1 MWRETRKRR
10 KAAYGL
16 TIALLLCFIVGCS
29 PGAPQAASKETP
41 KEAASGTKGES
52 VPASTVKPPV
62 PVKLITA
69 WFAKGNDGGLFAAL
83 QQNYYKDNGIDI
95 TLQSGGPGI
104 SALQIV
110 SSGKA
115 DFGISY
121 ADDILKAR
129 EQGIPVVGLMTT
141 FQVDPRVLI
150 FHKGNNI
157 SKFEDI
163 NGKKLFVSSGV
174 MYWEYVR
181 NKYHLDKVNQINYT
195 GQLANFISDKDSLNQ
210 GYISNEPFVLK
221 KQGVDVSYLKIADS
235 GYANYANILFT
246 TEKYIAEHPDVVEA
260 VVKASQKGWNY
271 YNDNYE
277 TVNPL
282 IHQYNPDLPVENLN
296 NEAKTQKELIVSG
309 DAATHG
315 VGYMTQERWTTLQ
328 GQLLELGILKE
339 KQDVTKM
346 FTTKFLQTK

>member
-1 MWRETRKRR
+1 MWRKTKTRK
-10 KAAYGL
+10 KAVYGL
-16 TIALLLCFIVGCS
+16 TIALLLCYVSGCAS
-29 PGAPQAASKETP
+29 SAPATGSKEA
-41 KEAASGTKGES
+41 EAGAGGERNAAAKPL
-52 VPASTVKPPV
+52 VPA
-62 PVKLITA
+62 KLITA

-83 QQNYYKDNGIDI
+83 QQGYYKDNGIDMTI
-95 TLQSGGPGI
+95 QSGGPGI

-150 FHKGNNI
+150 YHQGNPI
-157 SKFEDI
+157 SKFEDL
-163 NGKKLFVSSGV
+163 NGKKLFVSNGV
-174 MYWEYVR
+174 MYWEFVK
-181 NKYHLDKVNQINYT
+181 NKYHLDQVNQINYS

-246 TEKYIAEHPDVVEA
+246 TEKFIAEHPDVVEA
-260 VVKASQKGWNY
+260 VAKASQKGWEY
-271 YNDNYE
+271 YNEQYQ

-282 IHQYNPDLPVENLN
+282 IHQYNPDLPVENLD
-296 NEAKTQKELIVSG
+296 NEAKTQKDLIVSG
-309 DAATHG
+309 DAASRG
-315 VGYMTQERWTTLQ
+315 LGYMSKERWITLQ
-328 GQLLELGILKE
+328 NQLLELGILKE
-339 KQDVTKM
+339 KQDVAAM
-346 FTTKFLQTK
+346 FTMKFVQTK